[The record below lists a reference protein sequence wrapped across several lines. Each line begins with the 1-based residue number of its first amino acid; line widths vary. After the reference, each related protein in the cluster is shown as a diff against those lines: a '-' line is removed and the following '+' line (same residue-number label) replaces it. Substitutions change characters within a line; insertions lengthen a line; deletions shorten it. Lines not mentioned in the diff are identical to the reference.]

1 MYIFIF
7 QKEKNIEFEIS
18 FSLEKKNVFMIVF
31 VPHYKVL
38 CKRYI

>member
-18 FSLEKKNVFMIVF
+18 FSLEKKNVFMIF
-31 VPHYKVL
+31 
-38 CKRYI
+38 